1 MEKVIKIE
9 GGHPLHGT
17 VTISGSKNATV
28 ALIPACVLANE
39 PITIYGV
46 PNISDVRSL
55 IVLLRELGVNVE
67 EKEEG
72 TLYIDPTN
80 MKNTPLI
87 SDAATKLRA
96 SYYFMGA
103 LLGKYGHAEIRMPGG
118 CYLGPRPINLH
129 IKGFEALG
137 AHVDY
142 ENGCY
147 ILHSD
152 RLVGTN
158 IFLDISSV
166 GATINIML
174 AAVYAQ
180 GRTIIENA
188 AREPEIIDIATLLN
202 KMGARIHGMGTST
215 ITIDGVDSLKGC
227 IHEIIP
233 DRIEAATYIIM
244 GAAMGTDMRVENV
257 IPQHLDAI
265 IMKLREIG
273 INMEVGSDF
282 VHILGRDSEL
292 KPTEILTKPYPG
304 FATDVQQPFS
314 VLLTQAHGQ
323 STVTETIYKERF
335 KHCDE
340 LNKMGAD
347 IDVHEASAFIHGY
360 TKLYGSRVRATDLR
374 CGAALVVAGLMA
386 DGVTEIHD
394 IYHIDRGYD
403 NLDEKLNELG
413 AKVWRE
419 EVE

>member
-147 ILHSD
+147 ILHAD

-202 KMGARIHGMGTST
+202 EMGARIHGMGTST

-282 VHILGRDSEL
+282 VHILGRNSEL

-360 TKLYGSRVRATDLR
+360 TKLYGSRVIATDLR

>member
-103 LLGKYGHAEIRMPGG
+103 LLGKYGHTEIRMPGG

-147 ILHSD
+147 ILHAD

-282 VHILGRDSEL
+282 VHILGRNSEL

-323 STVTETIYKERF
+323 STITETIYKERF